1 MALNIIDKQRSNSI
15 TTLQKNTKND
25 RITDSLNSYGD
36 LIWALASDLTDST
49 ENAEK
54 VVRELFLDICR
65 DSKLDGSSNSDEMIF
80 ISIVARRHFIEH
92 SKKNTPRI

>member
-1 MALNIIDKQRSNSI
+1 MALSNVQKQRSNSI

-36 LIWALASDLTDST
+36 LIWALASDLTDSS
-49 ENAEK
+49 EDAEK

-65 DSKLDGSSNSDEMIF
+65 DTKRDGSNNFDEIIF
-80 ISIVARRHFIEH
+80 TSIVARRHFIER
-92 SKKNTPRI
+92 SSKNTPII